1 MALVSEGE
9 HLPFT
14 ESLMPVTLTA
24 VIIVR
29 ALVCVCVCVCVWV
42 CARTRTARLADL
54 PGALT

>member
-29 ALVCVCVCVCVWV
+29 ALVCVCVCVCVGGCVRAHAQRGWL
-42 CARTRTARLADL
+42 TF
-54 PGALT
+54 PGP

>member
-24 VIIVR
+24 GIIVR
-29 ALVCVCVCVCVWV
+29 ALVWVCVCVCVGV
-42 CARTRTARLADL
+42 CAHTHSEA
-54 PGALT
+54 G